1 MPSLSLPEIID
12 KAVAT
17 EGGYTNNA
25 ADLGGPTIWGI
36 TERVARKNGF
46 TANMQTMSREIAKT
60 IYLREYVQA
69 PGFDRVHAV
78 NAAIGG
84 ELIDT
89 GINCGQ
95 PTAAMMLQ
103 RALNAFNQQ
112 GKLYADI
119 PVDGDCGP
127 ATVNSLKAY
136 LAKRGAQAE
145 IVMMRALNG
154 LQTER
159 YIDISEKRSANETF
173 TFGWISNRVAV

>member
-1 MPSLSLPEIID
+1 MPLSLLEIID

-46 TANMQTMSREIAKT
+46 TANMETMGREIAKT
-60 IYLREYVQA
+60 IYLRQYIQA
-69 PGFDRVHAV
+69 PGFDRVHAL
-78 NAAIGG
+78 NPAIAA

-89 GINCGQ
+89 GINCGP
-95 PTAAMMLQ
+95 PTAATMLQ
-103 RALNAFNQQ
+103 RALNALNGQ

-127 ATVNSLKAY
+127 ATVTALKAY
-136 LAKRGAQAE
+136 LSKRGAIGE
-145 IVMMRALNG
+145 LVMLRTLNG
-154 LQTER
+154 LQLER
-159 YIDISEKRSANETF
+159 YIEISEKRSANEEF
-173 TFGWISNRVAV
+173 TFGWIANRVAI

>member
-1 MPSLSLPEIID
+1 MPLTLLEIID

-17 EGGYTNNA
+17 EGGYTDNP

-46 TANMQTMSREIAKT
+46 TANMQTMSRQIAQT

-69 PGFDRVHAV
+69 PGFDRVHAI
-78 NAAIGG
+78 NPLIAA

-103 RALNAFNQQ
+103 RALNALNGQ
-112 GKLYADI
+112 GKVYADV

-127 ATVNSLKAY
+127 ATITALRAY
-136 LAKRGAQAE
+136 LAKRGALGE
-145 IVMMRALNG
+145 LVMLRTLNG
-154 LQTER
+154 LQLEH
-159 YIDISEKRSANETF
+159 YIEISEKRPANEEF
-173 TFGWISNRVAV
+173 TFGWIANRVAI